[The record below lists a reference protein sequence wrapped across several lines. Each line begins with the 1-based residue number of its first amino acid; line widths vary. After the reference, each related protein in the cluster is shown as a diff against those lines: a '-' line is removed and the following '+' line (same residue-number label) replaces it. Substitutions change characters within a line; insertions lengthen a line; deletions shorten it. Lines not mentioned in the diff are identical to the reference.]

1 MALLSAKYVV
11 RSRRLRF
18 PSRQLLKNFLPQV
31 KDDTTPGSSS
41 SGRIT
46 SSRMWKLALTLR
58 LRLLSHQ
65 QPL

>member
-1 MALLSAKYVV
+1 MALLRAKYVV
-11 RSRRLRF
+11 KSSRLMF

-41 SGRIT
+41 SGKTT
-46 SSRMWKLALTLR
+46 SSRMWKLALARR